1 LKQERWHRFNMD
13 NTQHLRT
20 SIQRAYTEAA
30 QRPQDEHP
38 FPIGRSFAESIG
50 YPRKLLESLPSISV
64 DAFAGASNVAIFA
77 DIPEGATVLDLGCG
91 SALDTLIAARRTG
104 PKGRVIGIDF
114 SDAMLVRARRAVEQ
128 EALDNVEL
136 YLADAEIIPVEDKVI
151 DVAII
156 NGIFNL
162 NPTRDA
168 IFNELARVVRLGGAV
183 YASELILREPL
194 THNVCE
200 SETDWLA

>member
-1 LKQERWHRFNMD
+1 MGYVVNETGIGK
-13 NTQHLRT
+13 TQHLRT
-20 SIQRAYTEAA
+20 SVQRAYTEAA
-30 QRPQDEHP
+30 QRPQDEHQ
-38 FPIGRSFAESIG
+38 FPVGRSFAESLG
-50 YPRKLLESLPSISV
+50 YPHKLLESLPAISV
-64 DAFAGASNVAIFA
+64 DAFSGVSNVAIYA

-91 SALDTLIAARRTG
+91 AAFDTLIAARRIG

-114 SDAMLVRARRAVEQ
+114 SHAMLARARQAVEQ
-128 EALDNVEL
+128 VSVDNVEL
-136 YLADAEIIPVEDKVI
+136 HLADAEIIPVEDRVI

-168 IFNELARVVRLGGAV
+168 IFNELARVVRLGGTVFA
-183 YASELILREPL
+183 AELILREPL
-194 THNVCE
+194 TPNINE

>member
-1 LKQERWHRFNMD
+1 MELVIYRFNMD

-20 SIQRAYTEAA
+20 SVQRAYTEAA
-30 QRPQDEHP
+30 RRPQDEHP
-38 FPIGRSFAESIG
+38 FPVGRSFAESIG
-50 YPRKLLESLPSISV
+50 YPHNLLESLPSVSV
-64 DAFAGASNVAIFA
+64 DAFSGVSNVAIFA
-77 DIPEGATVLDLGCG
+77 DIPEGVTVLDLGCG

-104 PKGRVIGIDF
+104 PKGKVISIDF
-114 SDAMLVRARRAVEQ
+114 SDAMLARARRAVEQ
-128 EALDNVEL
+128 VSLDNVEL
-136 YLADAEIIPVEDKVI
+136 HLADAEIIPVEDRAI

-168 IFNELARVVRLGGAV
+168 IFNELARVVRLGGTV
-183 YASELILREPL
+183 FASELILREPL
-194 THNVCE
+194 IPNINE